1 LTKQLNRLEKIPN
14 LVDNTLLDDI
24 LALRVEVNRH
34 IDTILKTIKYGLHI
48 ILDENNNIQLIRV
61 IQYN

>member
-1 LTKQLNRLEKIPN
+1 MNRLEKIPN

-34 IDTILKTIKYGLHI
+34 IDTILKTIKYGLYI
-48 ILDENNNIQLIRV
+48 ILDKNNNIQLIRV

>member
-1 LTKQLNRLEKIPN
+1 MNRLEKIPN

-34 IDTILKTIKYGLHI
+34 IDTILKTIKHGLHI

-61 IQYN
+61 I

>member
-34 IDTILKTIKYGLHI
+34 IDTILKTIKHGLHI

>member
-1 LTKQLNRLEKIPN
+1 LTKQLNRLEKMPN

-24 LALRVEVNRH
+24 LALRVEVNRY
-34 IDTILKTIKYGLHI
+34 IDTILKTIKHGLHI
-48 ILDENNNIQLIRV
+48 ILDENNNIPLIRV